1 MTSCRDVAS
10 DGGSS
15 HRVWPHE
22 PSTEAF
28 VHRDK
33 RIASQLR
40 DPVRIRLPKPLLS
53 ASLCALEFAVGGYA
67 DDTHTPF
74 EGTNVTRVTL

>member
-1 MTSCRDVAS
+1 M
-10 DGGSS
+10 
-15 HRVWPHE
+15 
-22 PSTEAF
+22 
-28 VHRDK
+28 HRDK

-53 ASLCALEFAVGGYA
+53 ASLCALECAVGGYA